1 MARQASD
8 LQLKKSPKQARS
20 KATVDAICGAAA
32 RLMEEEGYAAVTTNR
47 VAERAGV
54 SVGSLYEYFPNKQS
68 IVAAALAAALRDIVA
83 EVGRSLHEALA
94 LPDQPRA
101 GIDHWMRAIVG
112 ALEARAGLLR
122 VALSEVPF
130 LGEIPEARG
139 LSQTLEQLVR
149 KGRDK
154 SAAVVRLYDPGS
166 QRLAADQHGMD
177 RHAADRPAPAGPPVA
192 RAAARRTGGDGAAA
206 TLPGT
211 RAGAEGRSA
220 DMRE

>member
-154 SAAVVRLYDPGS
+154 SAAVVRLYDPEAS
-166 QRLAADQHGMD
+166 AWLLTSMVWTAMQQIALHRPDHLSRERLLGALVETVLRQLYQAPGLEQKAA
-177 RHAADRPAPAGPPVA
+177 P
-192 RAAARRTGGDGAAA
+192 RT
-206 TLPGT
+206 
-211 RAGAEGRSA
+211 
-220 DMRE
+220 